1 MFVPIVESGKRSDVP
16 KVRLGEQRV
25 NHVNMYVYFFIWLL
39 VCNSIVDF
47 SPGAEQSAGA
57 SEARLPADPGGG
69 GGGEEGPGG
78 DGGGSQAAAAVS
90 STGLAETRPGHRCSG
105 RKNWQFQFLLLQ
117 IRCFII
123 EGDFA
128 QDCACAE

>member
-1 MFVPIVESGKRSDVP
+1 MCTYILFGSLFVTP
-16 KVRLGEQRV
+16 
-25 NHVNMYVYFFIWLL
+25 F
-39 VCNSIVDF
+39 VDF

-78 DGGGSQAAAAVS
+78 DGGGSQAAVAVS